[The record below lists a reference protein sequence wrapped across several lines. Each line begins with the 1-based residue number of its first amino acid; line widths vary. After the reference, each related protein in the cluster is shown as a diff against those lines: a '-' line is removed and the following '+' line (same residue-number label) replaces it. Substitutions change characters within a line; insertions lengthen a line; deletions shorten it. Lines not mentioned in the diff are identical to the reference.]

1 MHYQAAERALVLL
14 NSDTIQK
21 MVRLNKAV
29 AYPLIVKNLIMG
41 TQQTHW
47 NQTVTTITYSV
58 MRSYMEMDPEAF
70 EKFTTVAQNEEK
82 AKAAKGKEL
91 ESKWAKLEAKYGK

>member
-1 MHYQAAERALVLL
+1 MHYQAAERSLLLL

-21 MVRLNKAV
+21 MVRLNKSV
-29 AYPLIVKNLIMG
+29 AYPLVVKNLIAG
-41 TQQTHW
+41 SQQTHW

-58 MRSYMEMDPEAF
+58 MRSYMEMDPETF
-70 EKFTTVAQNEEK
+70 EKLTSVAQNEER
-82 AKAAKGKEL
+82 AKTAKIKEI